1 MFLQP
6 ESKELLKRKGY
17 VSNIFLRTFFILETR
32 CYKWDEYRE
41 SEVPIG
47 RETER
52 STVAGLRCGLVALPR
67 LENWFPRRAVLFTGR
82 NGPDQHYRTGPTECV
97 ENNWIGTFVSLGQ
110 KGNEP
115 RICCPRGRAK
125 A

>member
-1 MFLQP
+1 M
-6 ESKELLKRKGY
+6 
-17 VSNIFLRTFFILETR
+17 
-32 CYKWDEYRE
+32 
-41 SEVPIG
+41 
-47 RETER
+47 
-52 STVAGLRCGLVALPR
+52 
-67 LENWFPRRAVLFTGR
+67 LFTGR

-125 A
+125 ASCSRAPRRVSLGAADQQKETEQLKSCIVVFFDESKC